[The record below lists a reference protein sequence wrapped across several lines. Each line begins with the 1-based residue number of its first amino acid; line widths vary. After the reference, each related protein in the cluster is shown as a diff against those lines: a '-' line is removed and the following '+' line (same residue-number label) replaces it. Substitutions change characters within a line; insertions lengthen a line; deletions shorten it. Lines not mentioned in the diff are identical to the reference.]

1 MKLKDF
7 LYRYTSFTLA
17 KVSLFIGRSAIL
29 ILSFQWLSSTEFALV
44 ASAFSLVE
52 ILRVITDMGSEQIIY
67 SRLSSANKPIPN
79 IVKSLVTFRV
89 QVSFLVTAL
98 FSFTSYFILSSD
110 IWPLFLLPAI
120 YSLQSSSISFIQK
133 KRDFTKIFILVILVI
148 MAALLSIFIAFF
160 YEITGIFLIY
170 LMIFPELFAAVAALV
185 ISKNAWYNIILYKYR
200 TFHLIPKLLP
210 YILPSFTVSIL
221 VILYTRLDLILV
233 LPLLGK
239 LSQANYSIGFRL
251 VEPVFLILALG
262 SLSLLAELGSYTTF
276 NSRLT
281 GKRLM
286 QSLDAIR
293 YFLLILGGVILAF
306 CFQYISLH
314 LLDLSVASA
323 WVTFFLALAIP
334 IKLCNTFF
342 SALLQR
348 NGRYFILMQA
358 AIITF
363 LFSIIFGL
371 ILGNYI
377 GIVGIA
383 LATLIAESSN
393 FLYQKYQ
400 VKKMLRNFKY
410 EMQS

>member
-29 ILSFQWLSSTEFALV
+29 ILSFQWLSTTEFALV

-133 KRDFTKIFILVILVI
+133 KRDFTKIFILVILI
-148 MAALLSIFIAFF
+148 FLAALLSIFIAFF
-160 YEITGIFLIY
+160 YKITGTFLIY
-170 LMIFPELFAAVAALV
+170 LMIFPEFLAAVIGLV
-185 ISKNAWYNIILYKYR
+185 ISKNAWYDIMLYKYR
-200 TFHLIPKLLP
+200 TFHLLPKLLP
-210 YILPSFTVSIL
+210 YILPSFAVSIL
-221 VILYTRLDLILV
+221 IILYTRLDLILV

-262 SLSLLAELGSYTTF
+262 SLSLLAELGSYTTA

-286 QSLDAIR
+286 QSLDTIR

-306 CFQYISLH
+306 GFQYISLH
-314 LLDLSVASA
+314 LFHLSVASS

-334 IKLCNTFF
+334 IKLLNTFF

-348 NGRYFILMQA
+348 NGQYFILMQA

-383 LATLIAESSN
+383 IATLIAEFSN

-400 VKKMLRNFKY
+400 AEKKLRIF
-410 EMQS
+410 

>member
-17 KVSLFIGRSAIL
+17 KVTLLIGRAAIL
-29 ILSFQWLSSTEFALV
+29 ILSYQWLSSAEFALIAGAV
-44 ASAFSLVE
+44 SFVE
-52 ILRVITDMGSEQIIY
+52 ILRVVTDVGSEQVIY
-67 SRLSSANKPIPN
+67 SRLSSINKPTPN

-89 QVSFLVTAL
+89 QISFLVSVI
-98 FSFTSYFILSSD
+98 FSLISYFIFSSD

-120 YSLQSSSISFIQK
+120 NALQASSISFMQK
-133 KRDFTKIFILVILVI
+133 KRDFIKILILVILVFLV
-148 MAALLSIFIAFF
+148 ALLSAFTVF
-160 YEITGIFLIY
+160 LYKINGIFLIY
-170 LMIFPELFAAVAALV
+170 LMILPELSASIVGLV
-185 ISKNAWYNIILYKYR
+185 ITKTAWYNIMVYKPR
-200 TFHLIPKLLP
+200 ITHLVPKLLP
-210 YILPSFTVSIL
+210 YMLPSFAVSIL
-221 VILYTRLDLILV
+221 VILYTRLDVFLV
-233 LPLLGK
+233 LPLLGT
-239 LSQANYSIGFRL
+239 LSQANYSISFRL

-293 YFLLILGGVILAF
+293 YFLLILGGVMLAF

-383 LATLIAESSN
+383 IATLIAESSN

-400 VKKMLRNFKY
+400 VEKMLRNF
-410 EMQS
+410 

>member
-17 KVSLFIGRSAIL
+17 KVTLFIGRSAIL
-29 ILSFQWLSSTEFALV
+29 ILSFQWLSTTEFALV

-148 MAALLSIFIAFF
+148 MAALFSIFIAFF
-160 YEITGIFLIY
+160 YEITGTFLIY

-262 SLSLLAELGSYTTF
+262 SLSLLAELGS
-276 NSRLT
+276 
-281 GKRLM
+281 
-286 QSLDAIR
+286 
-293 YFLLILGGVILAF
+293 
-306 CFQYISLH
+306 
-314 LLDLSVASA
+314 
-323 WVTFFLALAIP
+323 
-334 IKLCNTFF
+334 
-342 SALLQR
+342 
-348 NGRYFILMQA
+348 
-358 AIITF
+358 
-363 LFSIIFGL
+363 
-371 ILGNYI
+371 
-377 GIVGIA
+377 
-383 LATLIAESSN
+383 
-393 FLYQKYQ
+393 
-400 VKKMLRNFKY
+400 
-410 EMQS
+410 

>member
-17 KVSLFIGRSAIL
+17 KVTLFIGRSAIL
-29 ILSFQWLSSTEFALV
+29 ILSFQWLSTTEFALI
-44 ASAFSLVE
+44 ASVFSLVE
-52 ILRVITDMGSEQIIY
+52 ILRVITDVGSEQIIY

-89 QVSFLVTAL
+89 KVSFLVTAV

-120 YSLQSSSISFIQK
+120 YSVQSSSISFMQK
-133 KRDFTKIFILVILVI
+133 KRDFTKIFILVILI
-148 MAALLSIFIAFF
+148 FLAALLSIFIAFF
-160 YEITGIFLIY
+160 YEITGTFLIY
-170 LMIFPELFAAVAALV
+170 LMIFPELLAAVAGLV
-185 ISKNAWYNIILYKYR
+185 ISKNAWYDIMLYKCR

-210 YILPSFTVSIL
+210 YILPSFAVSIL

-233 LPLLGK
+233 LPLLGT

-262 SLSLLAELGSYTTF
+262 SLSLLTELGSYTTA

-293 YFLLILGGVILAF
+293 YFLLILGGAILAF
-306 CFQYISLH
+306 GFQYISLH
-314 LLDLSVASA
+314 LLHLSVASS

-334 IKLCNTFF
+334 IKLFNTFF
-342 SALLQR
+342 SVLLQR
-348 NGRYFILMQA
+348 NGRYFILLQA

-377 GIVGIA
+377 GVAGIA
-383 LATLIAESSN
+383 IATLIAESSN
-393 FLYQKYQ
+393 FLYQKHQ
-400 VKKMLRNFKY
+400 VEKMLRNF
-410 EMQS
+410 